1 MRPNIRFVDWCFP
14 GAWRLVLG
22 AFRRVRQRV
31 ERAVRW
37 VVKPVLCYEYDPQKR
52 AGMAPALLHCHFT
65 HVSLPIT
72 GTPS

>member
-1 MRPNIRFVDWCFP
+1 
-14 GAWRLVLG
+14 LEL
-22 AFRRVRQRV
+22 FRRVRQPV
-31 ERAVRW
+31 ERAVRL
-37 VVKPVLCYEYDPQKR
+37 VVKPVLYYEYDPQKR